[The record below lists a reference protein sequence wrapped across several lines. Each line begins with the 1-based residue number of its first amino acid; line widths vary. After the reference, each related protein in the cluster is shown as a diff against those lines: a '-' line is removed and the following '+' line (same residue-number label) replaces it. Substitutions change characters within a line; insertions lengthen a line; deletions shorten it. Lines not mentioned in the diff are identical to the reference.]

1 MSKKVVAFALPQE
14 ITPHP
19 EMPPADPLETLRR
32 INAEAWVGAEPEAA
46 APAPEPDVSVRPSG
60 PTVIDLSA
68 RRSFPEL
75 VELVCIFPWLATW
88 AWSLQMTEEMLKA
101 YRPR

>member
-1 MSKKVVAFALPQE
+1 MSKKVVAFALPHE
-14 ITPHP
+14 SRPHP
-19 EMPPADPLETLRR
+19 EAAASAIADLERL
-32 INAEAWVGAEPEAA
+32 NAEAWVGAQTPDAGTPVLDTPPR
-46 APAPEPDVSVRPSG
+46 PAG

-75 VELVCIFPWLATW
+75 VELICLFPWLATW

-101 YRPR
+101 GRPRQ